1 MNRFIPLVPALL
13 FLIPNLTAAEVV
25 VESTPEVQPVT
36 QSVDILKANASS
48 DPIARDVIAVLEMAD
63 QRSVEEALENL
74 RDAKEAAQ
82 KYVSHLEAGLSHPDS
97 NTRIRQR
104 LLETLGD
111 IRGEKAKELIIYSL
125 QNDPERDVRLR
136 ALSELH
142 QWINDEDIPEILVSV
157 LDDPDYRVQG
167 SAHTALVRTG
177 DLSRLSEILESFK
190 SSNNLDYRRT
200 LLSAGL
206 SAGFEGMP
214 LLIAGLEDSSGEIR
228 YKAME
233 DINRFRFSE
242 EDAAVQTQ
250 TVERIQELL
259 KIETSAR
266 VLERAVDFLARNDGL
281 IGSDGRLL
289 ELIDSDNPNL
299 KGIAL
304 RELGRFFSDQAVPLY
319 QEYMADDHVAVR
331 RAIAHGAR
339 YLPSETAHDVLA
351 TLIKDDNAEV
361 LREAAY
367 SIGEIKD
374 STLISEIAVLM
385 DHESN
390 NLVRD
395 AINALRRINTVDIA
409 PILGEVV
416 DHQDRKVRESAIDGI
431 TRINN
436 VTVARYLLPAVD
448 HEDART
454 SERAVSGLE
463 RLTGAQAGTS
473 RAEWQSW
480 LDAQTTPTTD
490 ADVSPSLS
498 PAS

>member
-1 MNRFIPLVPALL
+1 M
-13 FLIPNLTAAEVV
+13 
-25 VESTPEVQPVT
+25 
-36 QSVDILKANASS
+36 
-48 DPIARDVIAVLEMAD
+48 
-63 QRSVEEALENL
+63 
-74 RDAKEAAQ
+74 
-82 KYVSHLEAGLSHPDS
+82 AGL
-97 NTRIRQR
+97 
-104 LLETLGD
+104 G
-111 IRGEKAKELIIYSL
+111 
-125 QNDPERDVRLR
+125 
-136 ALSELH
+136 
-142 QWINDEDIPEILVSV
+142 
-157 LDDPDYRVQG
+157 
-167 SAHTALVRTG
+167 
-177 DLSRLSEILESFK
+177 
-190 SSNNLDYRRT
+190 
-200 LLSAGL
+200 
-206 SAGFEGMP
+206 
-214 LLIAGLEDSSGEIR
+214 DSSTEIR
-228 YKAME
+228 FNAM
-233 DINRFRFSE
+233 DHINRFRFRE
-242 EDAAVQTQ
+242 ENAAIQTE
-250 TVERIQELL
+250 TVERIQALL
-259 KIETSAR
+259 QTESSAR

-281 IGSDGRLL
+281 TGLDGRLL

-319 QEYMADDHVAVR
+319 QEYMGSEQIAVR
-331 RAIAHGAR
+331 HAIAHGAR

-385 DHESN
+385 DHEPN

-416 DHQDRKVRESAIDGI
+416 DHKDRKVRESAIDGI
-431 TRINN
+431 TRIND
-436 VTVARYLLPAVD
+436 VTVAQYLLPAVD

-480 LDAQTTPTTD
+480 LDAQATSTTD